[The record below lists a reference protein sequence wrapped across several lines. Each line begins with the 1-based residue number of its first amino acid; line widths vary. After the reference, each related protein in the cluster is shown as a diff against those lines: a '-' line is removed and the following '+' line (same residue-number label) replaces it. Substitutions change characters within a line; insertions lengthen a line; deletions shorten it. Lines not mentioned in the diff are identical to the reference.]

1 MNSQELQAT
10 LSFLLKKIEKETIIW
25 YLEGSVNLFVQGLP
39 VQPKDI
45 DITTNSAGLNKF
57 RKLFKKETIKDFYIE
72 ETRAHVLKCLFNN
85 VESEI
90 AVYEDTEKSS
100 FDTIKLLS
108 WNSLQLPTQPLTQ
121 ALKFYKL
128 IGRKEKS
135 ELIEKHLAEKP
146 NFNE

>member
-10 LSFLLKKIEKETIIW
+10 LSFLLKKIE
-25 YLEGSVNLFVQGLP
+25 
-39 VQPKDI
+39 
-45 DITTNSAGLNKF
+45 
-57 RKLFKKETIKDFYIE
+57 KETIKDFYIE

-128 IGRKEKS
+128 ISQKS
-135 ELIEKHLAEKP
+135 QTSMNDYSSA
-146 NFNE
+146 